1 VYDLQD
7 TGEQNNMGKHAGQA
21 GHVTRHA
28 PPNSVPAAVSRK
40 HTRTLHPA
48 HEQTLE
54 DIEIALLLEGVYR
67 HYGFDF
73 REYSPGSVRRR
84 VALSMARE
92 GVSTISA
99 FQALV
104 LHNPGAMERL
114 LLALS
119 INVTAMFRDP
129 PFYLAFRQ
137 KVVPLMRTY
146 PFIRIWNAGCSTG
159 QEAYSIA
166 ILMREEGLYE
176 RCRIYATDMNK
187 TVLDQAESGIFPLAS
202 MQEYTTNYLQSG
214 GTGVFSDLYTAGYDS
229 AIFDSSLKKNIVFAQ
244 HNLVTDGAFNEFN
257 VILCRNVMI
266 YFNRSL
272 QDRVHG
278 LMYDS
283 LAPFGVL
290 GLGSKE
296 TIRFTSHQGC
306 YKELDAAN
314 RLYRKVK

>member
-7 TGEQNNMGKHAGQA
+7 PGEQDNVRADA
-21 GHVTRHA
+21 GHSARNLSADGAATAALHRHGGTRHA
-28 PPNSVPAAVSRK
+28 
-40 HTRTLHPA
+40 A

-54 DIEIALLLEGVYR
+54 DIELALLLEGVYR

-84 VALSMARE
+84 VSLSMKRE
-92 GVSTISA
+92 GVHTISA

-104 LHNPGAMERL
+104 LHNSEAMERFL
-114 LLALS
+114 YALS
-119 INVTAMFRDP
+119 VNVTAMFRDP
-129 PFYLAFRQ
+129 PFYLAFRN
-137 KVVPLMRTY
+137 KVVPLLRTY

-159 QEAYSIA
+159 EEAYSIA
-166 ILMREEGLYE
+166 ILMKEEGLYE
-176 RCRIYATDMNK
+176 RCRIYATDINK
-187 TVLDQAESGIFPLAS
+187 AVLERAESGIFPLAS
-202 MQEYTTNYLQSG
+202 MQEYTTNYLQAG
-214 GTGVFSDLYTAGYDS
+214 GTGVFSDLYTAGYDGV
-229 AIFDSSLKKNIVFAQ
+229 IFDSALRKNIVFAQ

-266 YFNRSL
+266 YFNRTL
-272 QDRVHG
+272 QDRVHA
-278 LMYDS
+278 LIYDS

-296 TIRFTSHQGC
+296 TTRFTSHQGC

>member
-1 VYDLQD
+1 VYDIQD
-7 TGEQNNMGKHAGQA
+7 TGEQGNGSAQVDAGALTARRGKHA
-21 GHVTRHA
+21 
-28 PPNSVPAAVSRK
+28 P
-40 HTRTLHPA
+40 

-54 DIEIALLLEGVYR
+54 DIELWLLLEGVYR

-84 VALSMARE
+84 VTLSMKRE
-92 GVSTISA
+92 GVNTISA

-104 LHNPGAMERL
+104 LHDPVAMERFL
-114 LLALS
+114 LTLS
-119 INVTAMFRDP
+119 VNVTAMFRDP
-129 PFYLAFRQ
+129 PFYLAFR
-137 KVVPLMRTY
+137 KKLVPILRTY

-159 QEAYSIA
+159 EEAYSIA
-166 ILMREEGLYE
+166 IMMREEGLYE

-187 TVLDQAESGIFPLAS
+187 TVLDRAESGIFPLSA
-202 MQEYTTNYLQSG
+202 MQDYTTNYLQAG
-214 GTGVFSDLYTAGYDS
+214 GAGVFSDLYTAGYDS
-229 AIFDSSLKKNIVFAQ
+229 AIFDSSLRRNIVFAQ

-266 YFNRSL
+266 YFNRTL
-272 QDRVHG
+272 QDRVHA
-278 LMYDS
+278 LIYES

-306 YKELDAAN
+306 YQELDGAN